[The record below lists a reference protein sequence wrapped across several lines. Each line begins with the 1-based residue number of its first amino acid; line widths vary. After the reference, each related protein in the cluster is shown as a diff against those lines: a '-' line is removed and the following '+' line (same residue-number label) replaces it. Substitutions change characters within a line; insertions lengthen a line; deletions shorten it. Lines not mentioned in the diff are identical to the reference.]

1 MSSSDQK
8 GLQQRVEEQM
18 HGAVTI
24 IVLGASGD
32 LAGKKTYPA
41 LFNLYCT
48 GFLPEKTH
56 IIGYARSN
64 LDRKEYVKRITAHL
78 KVNSDQDKKNLDE
91 FLKMTDYTEGQYDQ
105 DDSWENLNKRVCQ
118 LEEERG
124 LKKGQKNRVFYM
136 ALPPSV
142 FLPVATGLR
151 KHVYGSEG
159 HNRIVVEKPFGKD
172 LESSTKLAE
181 DLGKLFKEDEIYR
194 IDHYLGKEMVKNIM
208 PLRFANIFLGPMW
221 CAQSIDNVQITLKEP
236 FGTEGRG
243 GYFDEYNIIRDV
255 MQNHLLQ
262 VFSLVAMEKPEGKDP
277 ESIRDAKVKLLRCV
291 KPIKLEDSL
300 LGQYVAN
307 GDKPGY
313 KDDDTVPNDSIC
325 PTFAT
330 LVLWVDNDRWRKV
343 PFVLKAGKA
352 LDNAKVEIRLQ
363 FRDVPEGLYEDAV
376 RNELVMRVQPDEAIY
391 FKFNNKNPGLSY
403 RTITTDLDLT
413 YKDRYK
419 DMRVPDAYEGLIL
432 DVLRS
437 DHSNFVRDDEL
448 DAAWRIF
455 TPLLHTIDRDRIQ
468 PKPYPYGSRG
478 PKELDEFVS
487 KYGIVRRADVPY
499 EWPVQSVGK

>member
-1 MSSSDQK
+1 MASTDQK
-8 GLQQRVEEQM
+8 ELQNSVHEQM

-41 LFNLYCT
+41 LFNLHRT

-56 IIGYARSN
+56 IVGYARSK
-64 LDRKEYVKRITAHL
+64 LDRDEYVKRITGHL
-78 KVNSDQDKKNLDE
+78 KIENDDDKRKLDE
-91 FLKMTDYTEGQYDQ
+91 FLEMTDYTQGKYDQ
-105 DDSWENLNKRVCQ
+105 DEAWQNLNKHVGD
-118 LEEERG
+118 LENKRG
-124 LKKGQKNRVFYM
+124 LEKGQKNRLFYM

-151 KHVYGSEG
+151 KNVYGSEG

-172 LESSTKLAE
+172 LESSTELAK
-181 DLGKLFKEDEIYR
+181 DLGQLFTEDEIYR

-208 PLRFANIFLGPMW
+208 TLRFANMFLSPMW
-221 CAQSIDNVQITLKEP
+221 CAESIANVQITLKEP

-243 GYFDEYNIIRDV
+243 GYFDEFNIIRDV

-262 VFSLVAMEKPEGKDP
+262 IFSLIAMEKPAGQDP
-277 ESIRDAKVKLLRCV
+277 ESIRDAKVKLLRHV
-291 KPIKLEDSL
+291 KPIDLKDTL
-300 LGQYVAN
+300 LGQYIAAN
-307 GDKPGY
+307 GKPAY

-325 PTFAT
+325 PTFASM
-330 LVLWVDNDRWRKV
+330 VLWVDNDRWRKV
-343 PFVLKAGKA
+343 PFILKAGKA
-352 LDNAKVEIRLQ
+352 LDNQKVEVRVQ
-363 FRDVPEGLYEDAV
+363 FKDVPSGLFHNAV
-376 RNELVMRVQPDEAIY
+376 RNELVLRVQPGEAIY

-403 RTITTDLDLT
+403 RTLTTDLDLT
-413 YKDRYK
+413 YADRYK

-455 TPLLHTIDRDRIQ
+455 TPLLHKIDRDRIE
-468 PKPYPYGSRG
+468 PKPYAYGSRG
-478 PKELDEFVS
+478 PEDLDEFV
-487 KYGIVRRADVPY
+487 KRYGVARRADVPY
-499 EWPVQSVGK
+499 EWPVQSVAK